1 MFFEGFRLTTE
12 ADLGKVYA
20 EMKRVRVEL
29 QTIEKTLEALVDSM
43 LPTGK
48 LSPEEKAELRQ
59 IEEEMN
65 RGECI
70 SLEESKRKLVE
81 KPAKLSAKKAAKK
94 HAQVPPRDV

>member
-1 MFFEGFRLTTE
+1 MTTE

-20 EMKRVRVEL
+20 EMKRVRGEL

-48 LSPEEKAELRQ
+48 LSPQEKEELRQ
-59 IEEEMN
+59 IEAEMN

-70 SLEESKRKLVE
+70 SLEESKRKLAK
-81 KPAKLSAKKAAKK
+81 KPAKLSGKKAAETCQST
-94 HAQVPPRDV
+94 AS